1 MIKVQ
6 GLKKQFDDKQ
16 VLKGVYIDIMDNE
29 TMVILGPSGQG
40 KTVLIKSMIRLIKP
54 DAGEIYFDSEDITK
68 LKKRELENFRK
79 HIAYVFQN
87 SALFDFLDVRENLAL
102 FLRMHKKMKNDDID
116 DRIRQALS
124 FVGLTDD
131 ILEKFP
137 EELSGGMKK
146 RVAIARA
153 MIKEP
158 KYIFYDEPTTGLDKK
173 NAQLVSELIEVLKDK
188 ISATSI
194 IVTHDIELMEKV
206 SDRVALL
213 KEGKIFFIGK
223 KKEISDETLEYL
235 YSIGDTY
242 EI

>member
-6 GLKKQFDDKQ
+6 GLKKQFEDKE
-16 VLKGVYIDIMDNE
+16 VLKGVDIDIMDNE

-40 KTVLIKSMIRLIKP
+40 KTVMIKSMIRLIEP
-54 DAGEIYFDSEDITK
+54 DAGVIYFDNEDIAK
-68 LKKRELENFRK
+68 LNKSELENFRK

-102 FLRMHKKMKNDDID
+102 FLRMHKKMKSEEIEEK
-116 DRIRQALS
+116 IMEALS
-124 FVGLTDD
+124 FVGLSND
-131 ILEKFP
+131 ILEKYP

-158 KYIFYDEPTTGLDKK
+158 RYIFYDEPTTGLDKK

-194 IVTHDIELMEKV
+194 IVTHDIDLMEKV

-213 KEGKIFFIGK
+213 REGKIIFIGK
-223 KKEISDETLEYL
+223 KGEISDETLEYL

>member
-1 MIKVQ
+1 MISVR
-6 GLKKQFDDKQ
+6 GLKKRFEDKD
-16 VLKGVYIDIMDNE
+16 VLKGIDIDIFDNE
-29 TMVILGPSGQG
+29 TIVILGPSGQG
-40 KTVLIKSMIRLIKP
+40 KTVMIKSMIRLMEP
-54 DAGEIYFDSEDITK
+54 DGGEIYFDDENIRK
-68 LKKRELENFRK
+68 YNKRQLENFRK
-79 HIAYVFQN
+79 KIAYVFQN

-102 FLRMHKKMKNDDID
+102 FLRMHKKMREDEIEEKIVE
-116 DRIRQALS
+116 ALS
-124 FVGLTDD
+124 FVGLTKDVLD
-131 ILEKFP
+131 KYP

-173 NAQLVSELIEVLKDK
+173 NAELVGNLIKLLKDK
-188 ISATSI
+188 ISTTSI

-213 KEGKIFFIGK
+213 KEGKVFFIGK
-223 KKEISDETLEYL
+223 KEEISDETLEYL
-235 YSIGDTY
+235 YSIGETY

>member
-1 MIKVQ
+1 MIKVR
-6 GLKKQFDDKQ
+6 GLKKRFEDKE
-16 VLKGVYIDIMDNE
+16 VLKGIDIDIFDNE
-29 TMVILGPSGQG
+29 TIVILGPSGQG
-40 KTVLIKSMIRLIKP
+40 KTVMIKSMIRLMEP
-54 DAGEIYFDSEDITK
+54 DAGEIYFDDENIREYN
-68 LKKRELENFRK
+68 KRELENFRK
-79 HIAYVFQN
+79 KIAYVFQN

-102 FLRMHKKMKNDDID
+102 FLRMHKRMQEEEIEKKIVE
-116 DRIRQALS
+116 ALS
-124 FVGLTDD
+124 FVGLSKDVLD
-131 ILEKFP
+131 KYP

-173 NAQLVSELIEVLKDK
+173 NAELVSNLIKVLKEK
-188 ISATSI
+188 ISTTSI
-194 IVTHDIELMEKV
+194 IVTHDIELMENV

-213 KEGKIFFIGK
+213 KDGKVFFVGK
-223 KKEISDETLEYL
+223 KEEISDETLEYL

>member
-1 MIKVQ
+1 MIEVK
-6 GLKKQFDDKQ
+6 GLKKHFEGKEI
-16 VLKGVYIDIMDNE
+16 LKGVDLEIYDNE
-29 TMVILGPSGQG
+29 TLVILGPSGQG
-40 KTVLIKSMIRLIKP
+40 KTVMIKSMIRLMEP
-54 DAGEIYFDSEDITK
+54 DGGEVYFDGENIRK
-68 LKKRELENFRK
+68 FNRRELENFRK
-79 HIAYVFQN
+79 KIAYVFQN

-102 FLRMHKKMKNDDID
+102 FLRMHKKMKDDEIE
-116 DRIRQALS
+116 RKIIEALS
-124 FVGLTDD
+124 FVGLEEDVLD
-131 ILEKFP
+131 KYP

-173 NAQLVSELIEVLKDK
+173 NAELVSNLIMVLKEK

-213 KEGKIFFIGK
+213 RDGKIFFIGK
-223 KKEISDETLEYL
+223 KEEISDETLEYL

-242 EI
+242 EV

>member
-1 MIKVQ
+1 MIKVR
-6 GLKKQFDDKQ
+6 GLKKRFEDKE
-16 VLKGVYIDIMDNE
+16 VLKGIDIDIFDNE
-29 TMVILGPSGQG
+29 TIVILGPSGQG
-40 KTVLIKSMIRLIKP
+40 KTVMIKSMIRLMEP
-54 DAGEIYFDSEDITK
+54 DAGEIYFDDENIREYN
-68 LKKRELENFRK
+68 KRELENFRK
-79 HIAYVFQN
+79 KIAYVFQN

-102 FLRMHKKMKNDDID
+102 FLRMHKRMQEEEIEDKIVE
-116 DRIRQALS
+116 ALS
-124 FVGLTDD
+124 FVGLTKDVLD
-131 ILEKFP
+131 KYP

-173 NAQLVSELIEVLKDK
+173 NAELVSNLIKVLKEK
-188 ISATSI
+188 ISTTSI
-194 IVTHDIELMEKV
+194 IVTHDIELMENV

-213 KEGKIFFIGK
+213 KDGKVFFVGK
-223 KKEISDETLEYL
+223 KEEISDETLEYL

>member
-1 MIKVQ
+1 MIEVR
-6 GLKKQFDDKQ
+6 GLKKQFEGKE
-16 VLKGVYIDIMDNE
+16 VLKGVDLEIYDNE
-29 TMVILGPSGQG
+29 TLVILGPSGQG
-40 KTVLIKSMIRLIKP
+40 KTVMIKSMIRLMEP
-54 DAGEIYFDSEDITK
+54 DGGEIYFDGEDIRK
-68 LKKRELENFRK
+68 LNRRELEDFRK
-79 HIAYVFQN
+79 KIAYVFQN

-102 FLRMHKKMKNDDID
+102 FLRMHKKLKEDEIEEK
-116 DRIRQALS
+116 IVKALS
-124 FVGLTDD
+124 FVGLNDD
-131 ILEKFP
+131 VLDKYP

-173 NAQLVSELIEVLKDK
+173 NAELVSNLIMVLKEK
-188 ISATSI
+188 VSATSI

-213 KEGKIFFIGK
+213 KDGKIIFIGK
-223 KKEISDETLEYL
+223 KEEISDETLEYL

-242 EI
+242 EV

>member
-1 MIKVQ
+1 MIKVR
-6 GLKKQFDDKQ
+6 GLKKDFDNKK
-16 VLKGVYIDIMDNE
+16 VLKGVDIDILDNE

-40 KTVLIKSMIRLIKP
+40 KTVMIKSMIRLIEP
-54 DAGEIYFDSEDITK
+54 DKGEIHFDDYNITK
-68 LKKRELENFRK
+68 LNKGELENFRK

-102 FLRMHKKMKNDDID
+102 FLKMHKKMSSEEIE
-116 DRIRQALS
+116 DRIEKALS
-124 FVGLTDD
+124 FVGLEKDV
-131 ILEKFP
+131 LGKFP

-173 NAQLVSELIEVLKDK
+173 NAELVSNLIEVLKDK

-194 IVTHDIELMEKV
+194 IVTHDIELMNKV

-213 KEGKIFFIGK
+213 RDGKIFFIGK
-223 KKEISDETLEYL
+223 KEEISADTLEYL

>member
-1 MIKVQ
+1 MIKVR
-6 GLKKQFDDKQ
+6 GLKKRFEDKE
-16 VLKGVYIDIMDNE
+16 VLKGIDIDIFDNE
-29 TMVILGPSGQG
+29 TIVILGPSGQG
-40 KTVLIKSMIRLIKP
+40 KTVMIKSMIRLMEP
-54 DAGEIYFDSEDITK
+54 DAGEIYFDDENIREYN
-68 LKKRELENFRK
+68 KRELENFRK
-79 HIAYVFQN
+79 KIAYVFQN

-102 FLRMHKKMKNDDID
+102 FLRMHKRMQEEEIENKI
-116 DRIRQALS
+116 IEALS
-124 FVGLTDD
+124 FVGLTKDVLD
-131 ILEKFP
+131 KYP

-173 NAQLVSELIEVLKDK
+173 NAELVSNLIKVLKEK
-188 ISATSI
+188 ISTTSI
-194 IVTHDIELMEKV
+194 IVTHDIELMENV

-213 KEGKIFFIGK
+213 KDGKVFFVGK
-223 KKEISDETLEYL
+223 KEEISDETLEYL